1 MCSGVR
7 LCSTN
12 WAPLSQIITV
22 CSAFTAKTVVVNL
35 ITSLDIRETII
46 LRQFYCRLQPSASLR
61 GLFLCKPE
69 TSYISQP
76 LQPSSNSIVIA
87 AITLEASS
95 LHKTQH
101 SSLAPGDYPALAQYL
116 MKISY
121 SASALHT
128 AGLDLEI
135 VSF

>member
-1 MCSGVR
+1 MDLHESSFYIYLGINQWEKIV
-7 LCSTN
+7 
-12 WAPLSQIITV
+12 AV
-22 CSAFTAKTVVVNL
+22 E
-35 ITSLDIRETII
+35 IRE
-46 LRQFYCRLQPSASLR
+46 QSV
-61 GLFLCKPE
+61 
-69 TSYISQP
+69 
-76 LQPSSNSIVIA
+76 NIA
-87 AITLEASS
+87 RPTAIPLEASS
-95 LHKTQH
+95 LNKIQH

>member
-1 MCSGVR
+1 MNKYSAKFTVGCNLQPRYEGLSSATGDQ
-7 LCSTN
+7 
-12 WAPLSQIITV
+12 LSQ
-22 CSAFTAKTVVVNL
+22 L
-35 ITSLDIRETII
+35 
-46 LRQFYCRLQPSASLR
+46 
-61 GLFLCKPE
+61 
-69 TSYISQP
+69 
-76 LQPSSNSIVIA
+76 LQPSSNSKVIA